1 MPSVSQ
7 LIVIDGSTQTFT
19 EYNDV
24 QVSTDEIDFKKSEP
38 VTAKDTEVVPITDD
52 KEKEFDEEKLKIER
66 KLNEY
71 QEQLRTKDT
80 KLLVLEKEVHNLR
93 KDLALKEEEILT
105 SPQLLR
111 SRKASVELDGNFNE
125 DQIKSMKV
133 RSHLDIIFP

>member
-1 MPSVSQ
+1 M
-7 LIVIDGSTQTFT
+7 
-19 EYNDV
+19 
-24 QVSTDEIDFKKSEP
+24 
-38 VTAKDTEVVPITDD
+38 TAKDTEVVPITDD
-52 KEKEFDEEKLKIER
+52 KEKEFEEKLKIER

-71 QEQLRTKDT
+71 QELLRTKDT

-133 RSHLDIIFP
+133 RSHSDIIFTIISTARRSPKVSTAKEVSKCQFSICEASQL